1 MGIAIEESYA
11 ICQALGTISTPFI
24 HAIVNI
30 GWVKQHLGLYG
41 QMRSHGERAL
51 ALAQEV
57 GDTIGIDLSC
67 ALIGRAAL
75 AEKKYAEAQ
84 DWLQQCVDLANHNG
98 RTLGLNFT
106 LVNLGL
112 ASYGL
117 GDTRGA
123 RRQLSEAL
131 RIGPGTY
138 DMRGNMHALL
148 LGALLL
154 AEQGKLVLAVEM
166 HALALCYPFVA
177 NSRWCKDVVGRELAA
192 RAAALPAEIAAAARA
207 RGRASDIWL
216 AAAALLDELE
226 TAC

>member
-1 MGIAIEESYA
+1 MGRCAA
-11 ICQALGTISTPFI
+11 TAKRALG
-24 HAIVNI
+24 
-30 GWVKQHLGLYG
+30 
-41 QMRSHGERAL
+41 
-51 ALAQEV
+51 LAQEV

-75 AEKKYAEAQ
+75 AEKRYAEAQ
-84 DWLQQCVDLANHNG
+84 DWLQQCVDLANRNG

-117 GDTRGA
+117 GDTLGA
-123 RRQLSEAL
+123 RRQLSAAL
-131 RIGPGTY
+131 RVGPGTY

-166 HALALCYPFVA
+166 HALAMCYPYVA
-177 NSRWCKDVVGRELAA
+177 NSRWCEDVAGHELTAIS
-192 RAAALPAEIAAAARA
+192 AALPAEVAEAARA
-207 RGRASDIWL
+207 RGRASNIWL
-216 AAAALLDELE
+216 AAAALLEELD
-226 TAC
+226 TA